1 MLHELL
7 LALSGHASPLLS
19 TSKAGFGH
27 EPFGE
32 HLSPAESA
40 LLQSLAHDLGDRH
53 RKIRDAASVI
63 NASHPSIVC
72 RAVTTSIVSTHLA
85 RFQRVI
91 LDVEK
96 DILEENPN
104 IVGAYKI
111 VPLSGVVGAFDG
123 WGRRLEW
130 LLGLVDFIES
140 PNGSKTSS
148 EQKQSCSARQIIG
161 RLRDAT
167 HTGYLDIEQ
176 MSYELVK
183 VAEKAWLKQAAA
195 WLLYGRLPALGASD
209 FFIYKDTNGKE
220 DKVPGY
226 LIDPLLIPP
235 FVTQTAA
242 SSVLFIGKSLTDIKA
257 RASLLEEGIDH
268 TRSPELLLLP
278 SHLAH
283 LSSLESPI
291 TATSFSTAVS
301 AIRLSL
307 SRNALQ
313 KLLPISKVLEI
324 LRILKDFFLLE
335 RGEFAIAL
343 ITAADQCLS
352 ARQSRYADKP
362 LSKGAD
368 GLKSALIKDG
378 EVSAVLARTW
388 ASIASLQGVDDDDED
403 EDLELARELIN
414 LSNSPLDHPIPE
426 NGNVV
431 ESGFDHIL
439 LPTPTL
445 LGLRVPSPLDLFLT
459 PSDVNKYSCIH
470 AYLLSIRRAHLR
482 LSKLF
487 LLSVLRRVHPSPKA
501 PYHQPEKERTAAL
514 SRMRDCATQR
524 AKTLRPI
531 WATIRSAAF
540 FLTETGEYFQGEVI
554 RVSWQG
560 FHTWLD
566 PTCEDKAS
574 RPGSAHSALGIL
586 GASTSS
592 QRSVQPP
599 EPAVH
604 DPESLA
610 VAHRT
615 YLSSLI
621 HALLLDDGHF
631 TKELQAFMRSVDI
644 LSALLARLDGIY
656 QHLDLESNYGIVDTF
671 TNYTSEEKEVMR
683 ELGSAR
689 EKVASGVQALVAA
702 LRDIDSARA
711 AGGSHKADVQVEGE
725 DRFVPL
731 MSGGVDRL
739 LLKLDFVDLQRES
752 SMGTSS

>member
-53 RKIRDAASVI
+53 RKIRDVASII

-130 LLGLVDFIES
+130 LLSLVDFIES
-140 PNGSKTSS
+140 PNGSKHSG
-148 EQKQSCSARQIIG
+148 ERKQSCSARQIIG

-167 HTGYLDIEQ
+167 HTGYIDIEQ
-176 MSYELVK
+176 MSFEIVK
-183 VAEKAWLKQAAA
+183 VADTAWLKQAAA
-195 WLLYGRLPALGASD
+195 WLLYGRLPALGSSD

-220 DKVPGY
+220 DEVPEY
-226 LIDPLLIPP
+226 IINNLLVPP

-242 SSVLFIGKSLTDIKA
+242 SSVLFIGKSLNHIKA
-257 RASLLEEGIDH
+257 RASLFEDGTVH

-278 SHLAH
+278 THLAY

-313 KLLPISKVLEI
+313 KLLPLPKVLEI

-343 ITAADQCLS
+343 ITAADQCLL

-362 LSKGAD
+362 PPKAAD
-368 GLKSALIKDG
+368 ALKSSIIKDG

-388 ASIASLQGVDDDDED
+388 ASIASMQGVDDDED

-414 LSNSPLDHPIPE
+414 LSNTSPDHPSSAH
-426 NGNVV
+426 GTVV
-431 ESGFDHIL
+431 GSAFDEIL
-439 LPTPTL
+439 LPTPTT

-459 PSDVNKYSCIH
+459 PSDVNQYSFIH

-487 LLSVLRRVHPSPKA
+487 LLSVLRRDYPSPKVA
-501 PYHQPEKERTAAL
+501 YHQSEKEKSAAL
-514 SRMRDCATQR
+514 SHMRDRAAQR
-524 AKTLRPI
+524 AKTLRPV

-554 RVSWQG
+554 RISWQG
-560 FHTWLD
+560 FHAWLD
-566 PTCEDKAS
+566 PTCEDKTS
-574 RPGSAHSALGIL
+574 RPGSAHSAPGIL

-604 DPESLA
+604 DPESLTL
-610 VAHRT
+610 AHRT
-615 YLSSLI
+615 YLSSLT

-631 TKELQAFMRSVDI
+631 TKLLQAFVRSVDN
-644 LSALLARLDGIY
+644 LSALLTRLDGIY
-656 QHLDLESNYGIVDTF
+656 QHLDLESNLGIVDTF
-671 TNYTSEEKEVMR
+671 TNYASEEKEVMR
-683 ELGSAR
+683 ELGLAR
-689 EKVASGVQALVAA
+689 ENVAGGVQALIAA

-711 AGGSHKADVQVEGE
+711 GGGSYQADVQVEVE

-739 LLKLDFVDLQRES
+739 LLKLDFADLQRES
-752 SMGTSS
+752 PMGMSS

>member
-53 RKIRDAASVI
+53 RKIRDAASII
-63 NASHPSIVC
+63 NATHPSIVC

-91 LDVEK
+91 IDVEK

-123 WGRRLEW
+123 WGRKLEW
-130 LLGLVDFIES
+130 LLSLVDFIES
-140 PNGSKTSS
+140 PNGS
-148 EQKQSCSARQIIG
+148 EQSGERKQSCSARQIIG

-167 HTGYLDIEQ
+167 HTGYVDIEQ

-183 VAEKAWLKQAAA
+183 VADTAWLKQAAA
-195 WLLYGRLPALGASD
+195 WLLYGRLPAFGACD

-220 DKVPGY
+220 DEEPGY
-226 LIDPLLIPP
+226 SINPLLIPP

-242 SSVLFIGKSLTDIKA
+242 SSILFIGKSLNHIKA
-257 RASLLEEGIDH
+257 RASLLEDGIVH

-278 SHLAH
+278 SHLAY

-307 SRNALQ
+307 SGNALQ
-313 KLLPISKVLEI
+313 KLLPLSKVLEI

-362 LSKGAD
+362 PAKVAD
-368 GLKSALIKDG
+368 GLKSTVIKDG
-378 EVSAVLARTW
+378 EISAVLARTW
-388 ASIASLQGVDDDDED
+388 GSIAYLQGVDDDED

-414 LSNSPLDHPIPE
+414 LSNSALKHPDSAH
-426 NGNVV
+426 GTVV
-431 ESGFDHIL
+431 GPGFDEIL
-439 LPTPTL
+439 LPTPTT
-445 LGLRVPSPLDLFLT
+445 LGLQVPSPLDLFLH
-459 PSDVNKYSCIH
+459 PSDVNQYSCIH

-487 LLSVLRRVHPSPKA
+487 LLSVLRRDHPSPKA
-501 PYHQPEKERTAAL
+501 PYHHSEKEKPAAL
-514 SRMRDCATQR
+514 SHMRDRAAQR
-524 AKTLRPI
+524 AKTLRPV
-531 WATIRSAAF
+531 WAAIRSAAF

-554 RVSWQG
+554 STSWQG
-560 FHTWLD
+560 FYAWLD

-574 RPGSAHSALGIL
+574 RPGSAHSAPGIL
-586 GASTSS
+586 GTSTST
-592 QRSVQPP
+592 QRSAQPP

-604 DPESLA
+604 DPESLT

-615 YLSSLI
+615 YLSFLT
-621 HALLLDDGHF
+621 HALLLDDSHF
-631 TKELQAFMRSVDI
+631 TKELQAFMKSVDN
-644 LSALLARLDGIY
+644 LSALLARLNGIY
-656 QHLDLESNYGIVDTF
+656 QHLDLESSLGIVDAF
-671 TNYTSEEKEVMR
+671 TNYASEEKEVMR
-683 ELGSAR
+683 ELGSAK
-689 EKVASGVQALVAA
+689 EKVAGGVQALVAA

-711 AGGSHKADVQVEGE
+711 GGGSHKADVQVEGD

-739 LLKLDFVDLQRES
+739 LLRLDFADLQRES
-752 SMGTSS
+752 PMGTSS